1 MNTQRSLLA
10 LAFLLGACD
19 PPRPAQSTQTTSST
33 SEVQYPR
40 TVTSPAQPAMPATG
54 PAGADGWQHPQVHT
68 DTSPTP
74 GPADTTT
81 GTRPSAGVNTGG
93 SGGTNPGG
101 SGASNQGGSGSTPRA
116 VPNESAKPDNTK
128 VNERDRQSTLTPLSQ
143 GNSSAEVKITAAI
156 RRNMMGDKSLS
167 FNAKN
172 AKVITTGTKVTLR
185 GPVNSEQEKAA
196 IELFARNA
204 AGVTEVDNQLDVKK

>member
-1 MNTQRSLLA
+1 MNTQKSLLA

-19 PPRPAQSTQTTSST
+19 PPRPAQSTQTTGST
-33 SEVQYPR
+33 SEVEYPR
-40 TVTSPAQPAMPATG
+40 AVTTTTPAQSALPATG
-54 PAGADGWQHPQVHT
+54 PAGADGWQNPQAHT

-74 GPADTTT
+74 GPAVTTT
-81 GTRPSAGVNTGG
+81 GTRPANGATTGGGVNTGG

-101 SGASNQGGSGSTPRA
+101 SVATPKA
-116 VPNESAKPDNTK
+116 VANEPAKPDNTK

-143 GNSSAEVKITAAI
+143 GNSTAEVKITAAI
-156 RRNMMGDKSLS
+156 RRNMIGDKSLS

-196 IELFARNA
+196 IEMFAKNA
-204 AGVTEVDNQLDVKK
+204 AGVTEVDNQLEVKK

>member
-1 MNTQRSLLA
+1 MNTQKSLLA

-40 TVTSPAQPAMPATG
+40 TVTSPAQSAMPATG
-54 PAGADGWQHPQVHT
+54 PAPTAQHPQAHT

-74 GPADTTT
+74 GPAVTTT

-101 SGASNQGGSGSTPRA
+101 SGAANQGGSGSTPRA
-116 VPNESAKPDNTK
+116 VPNEPAKPDNTK
-128 VNERDRQSTLTPLSQ
+128 VNERDRQSTLTPLNQ
-143 GNSSAEVKITAAI
+143 GNSTAEVKITAAI

-204 AGVTEVDNQLDVKK
+204 AGVTEVDNQLEVKK